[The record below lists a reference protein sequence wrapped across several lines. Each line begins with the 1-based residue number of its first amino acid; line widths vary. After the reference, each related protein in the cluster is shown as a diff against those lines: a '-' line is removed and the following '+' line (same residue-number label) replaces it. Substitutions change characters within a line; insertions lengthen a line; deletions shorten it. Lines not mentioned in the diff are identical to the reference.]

1 MKQYKKCEIE
11 RIITQ
16 INKDFEI
23 VEYNKELY
31 RNKNEKYKVFIHT
44 LFSMENVNISD
55 KDIDI
60 YISERK
66 KYGRYVACINLSDKY
81 SQNIL
86 IKEIERILEK
96 IEFKKNYKKSP
107 DEYKSFRDITKIYD
121 YDDERQLQILELA
134 SNDKYIMKELNNDI
148 TKNNIE
154 LI

>member
-1 MKQYKKCEIE
+1 MKQYKKREIE

-44 LFSMENVNISD
+44 LFSMGNAYISD

-60 YISERK
+60 YINERK
-66 KYGRYVACINLSDKY
+66 EYGRYVACINLSDKY
-81 SQNIL
+81 PQSML
-86 IKEIERILEK
+86 VKEMERILEK
-96 IEFKKNYKKSP
+96 IEFKKNCKKSP

-134 SNDKYIMKELNNDI
+134 FNDKYIMKDI
-148 TKNNIE
+148 
-154 LI
+154 